1 MKKMKIHLIA
11 ICTVNSLIAMGQV
24 GINTTTPS
32 ATFEI
37 QSTTSDGVNKSFEVK
52 DSNSN
57 TLLSVYKNKMISINN
72 PDPYAGSIFDSSNYK
87 ILMDIEGS
95 MLTRGHFYNFVSLN
109 KINHPVFFGSA
120 YRGTDIRNPQFVLQ
134 GDVLNSFVSRDLK
147 SNLESIG
154 NSYGGADIFIKATE
168 NYSSS
173 NKGSKIEFYS
183 TKNGENTEKLRLTID
198 QDGAIV
204 IGSIKATEQL
214 ELGGAIKIA
223 SSNPVSI
230 IIKNND
236 TSPIPKGGEGTM
248 IYQNG
253 HFFGWNG
260 TRWKQLD

>member
-1 MKKMKIHLIA
+1 MKKTRIYLTA
-11 ICTVNSLIAMGQV
+11 ICTINSLIAIGQV

-32 ATFEI
+32 ATLEI

-109 KINHPVFFGSA
+109 KFNHPVFFGAA

-134 GDVLNSFVSRDLK
+134 GDVLNSLVSRDLK
-147 SNLESIG
+147 SNIESIG
-154 NSYGGADIFIKATE
+154 NTYGGADIFIKATE
-168 NYSSS
+168 NYSAS
-173 NKGSKIEFYS
+173 NKGSKIEFYT
-183 TKNGENTEKLRLTID
+183 TKNGENTEKLRFTID
-198 QDGAIV
+198 QDGANV
-204 IGSIKATEQL
+204 NGSFKATEQL
-214 ELGGAIKIA
+214 EVGGALKIA
-223 SSNPVSI
+223 SFNTGSI

-236 TSPIPKGGEGTM
+236 TSPIPTGGAGTM
-248 IYQNG
+248 IFQNG
-253 HFFGWNG
+253 HFFGWIG